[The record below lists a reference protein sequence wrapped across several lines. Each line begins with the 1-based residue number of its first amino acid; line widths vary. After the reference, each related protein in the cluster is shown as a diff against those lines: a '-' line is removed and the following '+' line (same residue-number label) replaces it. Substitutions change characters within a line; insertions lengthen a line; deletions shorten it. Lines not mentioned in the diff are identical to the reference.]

1 MCQGH
6 RRFLGLS
13 RRQTVRSRK
22 QTHPATAGPSACAC
36 PAALN
41 QAADTTPKSQNRP
54 TTGLVRAGPDP
65 AAVATTFAPIAPHH
79 SKPMNNIY
87 NIVDRNFQSLYCN
100 KGIACRRPDPNG
112 TLTMEPTR
120 DKDHSSRGANG
131 ALRAQN

>member
-65 AAVATTFAPIAPHH
+65 AAVATTFAPIAEFLSMLLKSLHFLPLALNLKNEALFFRP
-79 SKPMNNIY
+79 SALISPDAIK
-87 NIVDRNFQSLYCN
+87 VTDRKTPPC
-100 KGIACRRPDPNG
+100 
-112 TLTMEPTR
+112 
-120 DKDHSSRGANG
+120 
-131 ALRAQN
+131 

>member
-65 AAVATTFAPIAPHH
+65 AAVATTFAPIAT
-79 SKPMNNIY
+79 
-87 NIVDRNFQSLYCN
+87 DRPQVRVMTEE
-100 KGIACRRPDPNG
+100 IDPNRNK
-112 TLTMEPTR
+112 LSAC
-120 DKDHSSRGANG
+120 D
-131 ALRAQN
+131 